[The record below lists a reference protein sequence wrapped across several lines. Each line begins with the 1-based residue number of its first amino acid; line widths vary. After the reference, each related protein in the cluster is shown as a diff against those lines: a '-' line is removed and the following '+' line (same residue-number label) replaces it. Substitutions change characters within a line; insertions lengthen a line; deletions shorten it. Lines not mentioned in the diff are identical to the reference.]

1 MGQKKIS
8 ILIVEDEGIVA
19 LDLENRLE
27 SLGYSVSGVAATG
40 KDAIRKTA
48 EMHPDLVLMDIRLRG
63 DMDGIEA
70 ARAIQARSHIPV
82 IYVTALADQDT
93 LQRSETTE
101 HQGYVVKPLEDTE
114 LCAVIEAVLASTRQ
128 PGRE

>member
-1 MGQKKIS
+1 MEQEKIS

-27 SLGYSVSGVAATG
+27 GLGYSVSGIAATG
-40 KDAIRKTA
+40 KDAIRKAA

-82 IYVTALADQDT
+82 VYITALADQDT
-93 LQRSETTE
+93 LQRSETTG
-101 HQGYVVKPLEDTE
+101 HQGYVVKPLEDAE
-114 LCAVIEAVLASTRQ
+114 LRVVIETALASTRQ
-128 PGRE
+128 PR

>member
-1 MGQKKIS
+1 MEQKRIS

-19 LDLENRLE
+19 MDLENRLKG
-27 SLGYSVSGVAATG
+27 LGYSVSGVAATG
-40 KDAIRKTA
+40 EDAIRKATEA
-48 EMHPDLVLMDIRLRG
+48 RPDLVLMDIRLRG

-82 IYVTALADQDT
+82 VYVTALADRDT

-101 HQGYVVKPLEDTE
+101 HHGYVVKPLEDAE
-114 LCAVIEAVLASTRQ
+114 LCAAIEAALASTRQ
-128 PGRE
+128 PNQG